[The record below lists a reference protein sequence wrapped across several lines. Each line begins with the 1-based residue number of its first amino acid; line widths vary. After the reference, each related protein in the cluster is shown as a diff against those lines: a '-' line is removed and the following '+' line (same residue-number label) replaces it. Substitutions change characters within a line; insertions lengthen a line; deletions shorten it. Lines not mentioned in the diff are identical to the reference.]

1 MRISS
6 PNCPAKAARIA
17 ARDYW
22 RNRNIPQVR
31 IAGFVRSR
39 NKRIAVTARPGAR
52 LMLSRRLVS
61 LLPSRPIRWKRQ
73 HVRRSRF
80 ATIRAIPARHFGVR
94 DQADGNGFGGQAK
107 GTTSAHEEFS
117 QVSRGNADIA
127 LAIHDHETRC
137 CALIDGVPIGSM
149 GHADVRAA
157 RDVIANSIAPHLP
170 RAFFA
175 ARALGFDRAAGACLC
190 AA

>member
-6 PNCPAKAARIA
+6 PNVRPKRRALRRATTGAIA
-17 ARDYW
+17 MSPRYESPELSEAEINASPSLRD
-22 RNRNIPQVR
+22 R
-31 IAGFVRSR
+31 
-39 NKRIAVTARPGAR
+39 RIAVF
-52 LMLSRRLVS
+52 
-61 LLPSRPIRWKRQ
+61 LLRPIRWKRQ

-80 ATIRAIPARHFGVR
+80 AAIRAIPARHFGVR

-149 GHADVRAA
+149 GHGDVRAA